1 MSMNPMVH
9 DAERLGDRHYV
20 GTMDRSRVCNFCIES
35 KRFEERRQ
43 THGGNFCVILRSVN
57 EEDEDYF
64 VTPYQV
70 LAPILGDGN
79 TMGLVEDGVR
89 SGWIGTIADNTT
101 FFIEGARFDVQIG
114 SYYRESDLLRWLIE
128 GNDLFSFT
136 RYRADEVAC
145 GWDPYSPPASVDA
158 EELKTLQ
165 DSDRS
170 VAGHRNTARPGQAE
184 FREALRQR
192 YGDRCMITGCSLV
205 EIVEAAHIVPY
216 RMNSD
221 HHPANGLLLRADLH
235 ALFDLHLL
243 GIDPETLRVSVH
255 PEAKQAGYADLDGV
269 TLQVLSDLRPSRD
282 ALAIRTT
289 WFQEHMDDHG
299 TFARW

>member
-1 MSMNPMVH
+1 MNPMVH
-9 DAERLGDRHYV
+9 DAERLGDRRYV

-114 SYYRESDLLRWLIE
+114 S
-128 GNDLFSFT
+128 
-136 RYRADEVAC
+136 C
-145 GWDPYSPPASVDA
+145 
-158 EELKTLQ
+158 
-165 DSDRS
+165 
-170 VAGHRNTARPGQAE
+170 
-184 FREALRQR
+184 
-192 YGDRCMITGCSLV
+192 
-205 EIVEAAHIVPY
+205 
-216 RMNSD
+216 
-221 HHPANGLLLRADLH
+221 
-235 ALFDLHLL
+235 
-243 GIDPETLRVSVH
+243 
-255 PEAKQAGYADLDGV
+255 
-269 TLQVLSDLRPSRD
+269 
-282 ALAIRTT
+282 
-289 WFQEHMDDHG
+289 
-299 TFARW
+299 

>member
-1 MSMNPMVH
+1 M
-9 DAERLGDRHYV
+9 
-20 GTMDRSRVCNFCIES
+20 
-35 KRFEERRQ
+35 
-43 THGGNFCVILRSVN
+43 
-57 EEDEDYF
+57 
-64 VTPYQV
+64 
-70 LAPILGDGN
+70 
-79 TMGLVEDGVR
+79 
-89 SGWIGTIADNTT
+89 
-101 FFIEGARFDVQIG
+101 
-114 SYYRESDLLRWLIE
+114 
-128 GNDLFSFT
+128 
-136 RYRADEVAC
+136 
-145 GWDPYSPPASVDA
+145 
-158 EELKTLQ
+158 TLQ

-243 GIDPETLRVSVH
+243 GMTRSQVSVH

-269 TLQVLSDLRPSRD
+269 TLRVLSDLRPSRD
-282 ALAIRTT
+282 ALAIRRRGSRST
-289 WFQEHMDDHG
+289 WMIMAPSLGGRSVYKVF
-299 TFARW
+299 

>member
-1 MSMNPMVH
+1 MFRSAHTTENP
-9 DAERLGDRHYV
+9 
-20 GTMDRSRVCNFCIES
+20 T
-35 KRFEERRQ
+35 
-43 THGGNFCVILRSVN
+43 
-57 EEDEDYF
+57 
-64 VTPYQV
+64 
-70 LAPILGDGN
+70 
-79 TMGLVEDGVR
+79 
-89 SGWIGTIADNTT
+89 
-101 FFIEGARFDVQIG
+101 
-114 SYYRESDLLRWLIE
+114 SYWLIE

-158 EELKTLQ
+158 EELMTLQ

-205 EIVEAAHIVPY
+205 EIVKAAHIVPY